1 MKDMIQCK
9 NCNYRY
15 EKGSKE
21 CPNCG
26 AKAPMQFKKVL
37 HIILAILLVIALVAY
52 IIYVIKNP
60 IDYGNTEPSSS
71 MQTITSST
79 EDNNVKDDDI
89 SSNNRSSSPS
99 KVSEPAKVTS
109 IASSGGATTFKQPT
123 DKDNNISVAK
133 DGTVSIKVPKWF
145 LLKIEPDYD
154 YTLTDKEANIYK
166 FMGVTKNSDGSA
178 TYKIKYNDYHKF
190 LLTAKSA
197 VNAVV
202 YEYSNNVWFSKI
214 ESDDGYNNIKIYTK
228 YDSLDNFDDGF
239 NIYISLSGLQATFYQ
254 YMHYNYSVG
263 TTITVYNKNNAVL
276 ATYKFPELL
285 K

>member
-26 AKAPMQFKKVL
+26 VKAPIQIKKVVQ
-37 HIILAILLVIALVAY
+37 IILAVIVGIAVVLY
-52 IIYVIKNP
+52 TIYAIKNP
-60 IDYGNTEPSSS
+60 IDYGSTESSSS
-71 MQTITSST
+71 MQIVTSST
-79 EDNNVKDDDI
+79 EVSSIKDGDV
-89 SSNNRSSSPS
+89 SSKDEPGSSS
-99 KVSEPAKVTS
+99 KVSEPKVTNINTS
-109 IASSGGATTFKQPT
+109 NSTTAFKHPT

-133 DGTVSIKVPKWF
+133 DGTVSITIPKWF
-145 LLKIEPDYD
+145 LFKIEPDYD
-154 YTLTDKEANIYK
+154 YILTDKEANIYK

-178 TYKIKYNDYHKF
+178 TYKVKYNDYHKF
-190 LLTAKSA
+190 LLTTKSA

-214 ESDDGYNNIKIYTK
+214 ENDDGYNNIKIHTK
-228 YDSLDNFDDGF
+228 YDSLDSFDDGF
-239 NIYISLSGLQATFYQ
+239 SIYIALSGLQATFYQ
-254 YMHYNYSVG
+254 YMHYEYSVG
-263 TTITVYNKNNAVL
+263 TTITVYNKDNVIL

>member
-15 EKGSKE
+15 EKGSKK

-26 AKAPMQFKKVL
+26 AKAPIQIKKVL
-37 HIILAILLVIALVAY
+37 HIILALIVAIALVAY
-52 IIYVIKNP
+52 IVYVIKNP
-60 IDYGNTEPSSS
+60 IEYGNTEPSSS
-71 MQTITSST
+71 MQTIVSSA
-79 EDNNVKDDDI
+79 EENNVKVDDV
-89 SSNNRSSSPS
+89 SSNNKPSSSS
-99 KVSEPAKVTS
+99 KVSQPAKVTNTTS
-109 IASSGGATTFKQPT
+109 LNSSTPFKQPT
-123 DKDNNISVAK
+123 DKDKNISVAK

-145 LLKIEPDYD
+145 LFKIEPDYD

-166 FMGVTKNSDGSA
+166 FTSVTKNSDGSA
-178 TYKIKYNDYHKF
+178 TYKVKYNDYHKF
-190 LLTAKSA
+190 LLTSKSA

-214 ESDDGYNNIKIYTK
+214 ENDDGYNNIKIYTK
-228 YDSLDNFDDGF
+228 YNSLNDFDDGF
-239 NIYISLSGLQATFYQ
+239 GIYISLSGLQATFYQ

-263 TTITVYNKNNAVL
+263 TTITVYNKNNDVL